1 MKTSLNTEIPLRI
14 LGHTGQKVSAIGLG
28 GFHIGA
34 RMTEAESIQIIR
46 YAIDNGITFMDNCWD
61 YNEGASEIR
70 MGKTL
75 KDGYRNKVFLM
86 TKIDAHTAKA
96 ATQQLEESMQR
107 LQTENIDLLQFHEV
121 IRMTDPEKIFRPGGS
136 LEAVLAAY
144 QKAGKIRYIGFTG
157 HKSPDIHLKMLQ
169 TAKENNFPFDTVQ
182 MPLNVMDYHYDSFKK
197 RSCRWLSRRTSA
209 CWR

>member
-28 GFHIGA
+28 GSHIGA

-70 MGKTL
+70 MGKAL

-86 TKIDAHTAKA
+86 TKYRRPYRRKRRLSSSRNRCKGCKPRTL
-96 ATQQLEESMQR
+96 TCCNSM
-107 LQTENIDLLQFHEV
+107 
-121 IRMTDPEKIFRPGGS
+121 
-136 LEAVLAAY
+136 
-144 QKAGKIRYIGFTG
+144 
-157 HKSPDIHLKMLQ
+157 KS
-169 TAKENNFPFDTVQ
+169 
-182 MPLNVMDYHYDSFKK
+182 
-197 RSCRWLSRRTSA
+197 SA
-209 CWR
+209 

>member
-70 MGKTL
+70 MGKAL

-86 TKIDAHTAKA
+86 TKIDAPYRQSGDSAARGIDAKA
-96 ATQQLEESMQR
+96 ANR
-107 LQTENIDLLQFHEV
+107 DH
-121 IRMTDPEKIFRPGGS
+121 RP
-136 LEAVLAAY
+136 AA
-144 QKAGKIRYIGFTG
+144 I
-157 HKSPDIHLKMLQ
+157 P
-169 TAKENNFPFDTVQ
+169 
-182 MPLNVMDYHYDSFKK
+182 
-197 RSCRWLSRRTSA
+197 
-209 CWR
+209 

>member
-70 MGKTL
+70 MGKAL

-136 LEAVLAAY
+136 WKRCWPPKKPVKSAISVSPPQEPGHPSENAAN
-144 QKAGKIRYIGFTG
+144 R
-157 HKSPDIHLKMLQ
+157 
-169 TAKENNFPFDTVQ
+169 E
-182 MPLNVMDYHYDSFKK
+182 
-197 RSCRWLSRRTSA
+197 RE
-209 CWR
+209 